1 MRLLYA
7 NPKQLSNPRQ
17 LSKSEQKVL
26 NLLVEGQ
33 SNIEIAAAL
42 YLSPNTIKTHVR
54 DIFNKLGVENR
65 VQAAV
70 FALRHGLVSD
80 AEA

>member
-1 MRLLYA
+1 MPLISPIV
-7 NPKQLSNPRQ
+7 PKQ

-33 SNIEIAAAL
+33 SNIEIASTL

-70 FALRHGLVSD
+70 FALRHGLVND
-80 AEA
+80 TEASMQ